1 MTLKQIIKNGIKI
14 LKIVS
19 FILKYRNDERVKP
32 KIAIL
37 ESKKLEIAAIKNMKK
52 HAKEI
57 AEEINEEVNEI
68 IEE

>member
-57 AEEINEEVNEI
+57 TEEIKEETL
-68 IEE
+68 EE